1 VGREDLP
8 KEHNGPLAFAE
19 LIETLDAL
27 VGERV
32 VLQPLEGES
41 SGGGLEV
48 AGTLRRLV
56 GPRGNLFALG
66 ESAWVDLNE
75 ADFRTAS
82 LRTLEGNSFFHIT
95 VELKN
100 NTMILGDD
108 GLLGSDR
115 SDPGSAWN
123 SGA

>member
-1 VGREDLP
+1 VGREHLP
-8 KEHNGPLAFAE
+8 KEHNGPLAFAQ
-19 LIETLDAL
+19 LLETLDTLA
-27 VGERV
+27 GERV
-32 VLQPLEGES
+32 VLMPLEGEA

-66 ESAWVDLNE
+66 ESAWLDLDE

-82 LRTLEGNSFFHIT
+82 LRTFEGNNFFHIT
-95 VELKN
+95 VELKRN
-100 NTMILGDD
+100 AMILGNE